1 MGSLIMNTFYKISKE
16 DANKVGS
23 FEYEIGYEF
32 NPFCSEQVDE
42 TYLVSIDLVEQLKDN
57 ENIKKEIQ
65 NPKISGAAV
74 TRVVIVKM
82 ALANAIGITT
92 GANTIFTICCLCF
105 SLF

>member
-23 FEYEIGYEF
+23 FEYEVGYEF

-57 ENIKKEIQ
+57 ENIKKIDWTQLE
-65 NPKISGAAV
+65 
-74 TRVVIVKM
+74 VIDETQIDNKYKS
-82 ALANAIGITT
+82 II
-92 GANTIFTICCLCF
+92 
-105 SLF
+105 